1 MACVSLTSETQGASR
16 VKRSRLMQAWCLV
29 FFVVIR
35 CFCYVYHT
43 IYNVVRYQF
52 CDKKLAVERLVV

>member
-1 MACVSLTSETQGASR
+1 
-16 VKRSRLMQAWCLV
+16 MQAV

-35 CFCYVYHT
+35 CFCYVYYT
-43 IYNVVRYQF
+43 IYNVVRNQF